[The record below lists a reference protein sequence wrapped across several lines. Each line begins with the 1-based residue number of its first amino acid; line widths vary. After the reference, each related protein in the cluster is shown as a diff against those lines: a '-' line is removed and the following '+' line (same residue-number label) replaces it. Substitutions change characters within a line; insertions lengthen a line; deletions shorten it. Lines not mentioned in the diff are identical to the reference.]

1 MIFIPKSQQ
10 DNSSMNT
17 KKCLICGRN
26 IDGIWISHKLY
37 LDKVFTLDQYK
48 VGFQCHQCGAC
59 ICTAGKK
66 EDHPYGKI
74 SLFKKK
80 EKFRCPECGQVF
92 DPSHVI
98 LRQDA
103 PINIELRKILGETG
117 LTIEAFTYNQIS
129 GSLDK
134 RKWRSDKNLREQL
147 LEQLRNDGNGYMH
160 RCLAE
165 LVWEIEQSPGR
176 RDQEILQSDAKNR
189 LARVKWLAEIGAV
202 WFFEDGKAEDI
213 LVYIIEHMQDH
224 IRPLNENP
232 MSEYPASIFD
242 NLMGALYQ
250 VAIVTKSGK
259 SIPALINTLHN
270 DETIYYRRLAAFAL
284 GHIDSDP
291 RVVDAL
297 IKALIDEKRPF
308 RPAGGSIRTPNAASV
323 QERVIL
329 SLLKIGDERGLAAVI
344 PVVGK
349 SVKFADLSNI
359 EYSGKD
365 SVVLLTEIGKKQP
378 QLLIDALDKRDK
390 DALRKNGGEN
400 VEELTII
407 SQIEKTLE
415 QLNK

>member
-1 MIFIPKSQQ
+1 
-10 DNSSMNT
+10 MNLQT
-17 KKCLICGRN
+17 CLICGRD

-66 EDHPYGKI
+66 EDHPYGRI
-74 SLFKKK
+74 SLFKK
-80 EKFRCPECGQVF
+80 EKFRCPQCREVF

-103 PINIELRKILGETG
+103 PINVELRKILGETG
-117 LTIEAFTYNQIS
+117 PAIEAFTYNQIS

-134 RKWRSDKNLREQL
+134 RKWRSDKNIREQL
-147 LEQLRNDGNGYMH
+147 LEQLKNDGNGYMY
-160 RCLAE
+160 RCLEE

-213 LVYIIEHMQDH
+213 LVYIFEHMQDH
-224 IRPLNENP
+224 IRPLNENS
-232 MSEYPASIFD
+232 MSEHPASIFD
-242 NLMGALYQ
+242 NLLGALYQ
-250 VAIVTKSGK
+250 VATVTKSGK

-270 DETIYYRRLAAFAL
+270 DETIYYRRIAAFAL
-284 GHIDSDP
+284 GQIDSDP

-297 IKALIDEKRPF
+297 IKALQDEKRPF
-308 RPAGGSIRTPNAASV
+308 RSAGGSLLTPNAVSV
-323 QERVIL
+323 QERAVL
-329 SLLKIGDERGLAAVI
+329 SLLEIGAERGLAAVI

-349 SVKFADLSNI
+349 SVKFADFTDI

-365 SVVLLTEIGKKQP
+365 SVILLAEIGKIQP
-378 QLLIDALDKRDK
+378 QLLIDALNIRDK
-390 DALRKNGGEN
+390 DALRKDVSKN
-400 VEELTII
+400 VNELTII
-407 SQIEKTLE
+407 SQIEKALE
-415 QLNK
+415 LLNY